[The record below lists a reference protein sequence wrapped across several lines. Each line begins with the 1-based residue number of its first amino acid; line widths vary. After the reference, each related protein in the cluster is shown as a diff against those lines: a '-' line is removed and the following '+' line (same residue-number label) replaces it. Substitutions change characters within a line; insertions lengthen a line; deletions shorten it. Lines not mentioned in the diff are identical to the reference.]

1 MFYFIAWRQEPRQ
14 EPIQLIM
21 GSKHAQENQDLTE
34 IVSDNEPDEIIDLM
48 AIKSILEGYIKI
60 RGPRSLTSE
69 LHNLLRL

>member
-1 MFYFIAWRQEPRQ
+1 
-14 EPIQLIM
+14 M

-69 LHNLLRL
+69 LHDLLRL